1 MGLRQ
6 SYARVG
12 KFALIQHQ
20 RYAHAK
26 QFKRANRML
35 KKLRTYLGRVIRD
48 IGRKIEGN
56 GGLEAAFAKLL
67 LLARRVREQ
76 QQRQRGPKVYSLHA
90 PEVECIGKG
99 KVHRPYEFGVKVSV
113 ATTLKHCKGGQF
125 VTHVKALPGN
135 PYDGHTLATVIPD
148 MEALVGNTIAR
159 ILADKGYRGHNAPP
173 DYKFRVFLSGQKRGV
188 TPTIKREFRRR
199 SAVEPVIGH
208 LKAEH
213 RMGRNY
219 LWFRRGDANNAV
231 LAAAGYNFRRLIR
244 WLRLLLCQILSALYA
259 EPADQSNLKLAFF
272 TDIKLKPDAVG
283 VLPASIDVRLLVS
296 PSGFPQHRQHN
307 VGGADAGRLIACRHD
322 IVNSRK
328 GLKLPLAHRRVGQD
342 FAERVCKIARRAVIL
357 DELGDHVFA
366 NHQVRQDHRLD
377 GDDAQDEPGLDR
389 ACPISGDHRHARQ
402 RQFQRDRAGFGQRC
416 RSNPESRTPFLLA
429 DHDLWRHFPG
439 LDAFADEFEQMRHG
453 GQDQLKHRSLRLQPL
468 QRFAENGH
476 MVPDLAA
483 AASR

>member
-1 MGLRQ
+1 MRPKERDDNGQSDLLRSRLDAIIDMDHALVKLAGTIDWTFLEGRFGALYKDKPGRPPLPTRLMSGLAILKHTYDLSDEVLCERWVENPYYQNFCGEEFFQHRLVFDRSSLTRWRNRMGEERLQALLQESLSVGTKTEAIKPSELSRVIVDTTVQPKNVMFPTDARLLNRAREKLVRLAKHHGVALRQ
-6 SYARVG
+6 SYTRVG

-35 KKLRTYLGRVIRD
+35 KKLRTYLGRVVRD
-48 IGRKIEGN
+48 ISRNIEGHS
-56 GGLEAAFAKLL
+56 GLEAAFAQLL
-67 LLARRVREQ
+67 MLARRVREQ

-99 KVHRPYEFGVKVSV
+99 KAHRPYEFGVKVSV
-113 ATTLKHCKGGQF
+113 ATTISHAKGGQF

-188 TPTIKREFRRR
+188 TPAIKRELRRR

-244 WLRLLLCQILSALYA
+244 WLRILLRQILSALLA
-259 EPADQSNLKLAFF
+259 ETVINPA
-272 TDIKLKPDAVG
+272 
-283 VLPASIDVRLLVS
+283 
-296 PSGFPQHRQHN
+296 
-307 VGGADAGRLIACRHD
+307 
-322 IVNSRK
+322 
-328 GLKLPLAHRRVGQD
+328 
-342 FAERVCKIARRAVIL
+342 
-357 DELGDHVFA
+357 
-366 NHQVRQDHRLD
+366 
-377 GDDAQDEPGLDR
+377 
-389 ACPISGDHRHARQ
+389 
-402 RQFQRDRAGFGQRC
+402 
-416 RSNPESRTPFLLA
+416 
-429 DHDLWRHFPG
+429 
-439 LDAFADEFEQMRHG
+439 
-453 GQDQLKHRSLRLQPL
+453 
-468 QRFAENGH
+468 
-476 MVPDLAA
+476 
-483 AASR
+483 